1 MIWLIIIDTNNAINI
16 NTKENTHIN
25 MQIAIDSLCF
35 ELILQFVLNKTKN
48 LSTDKAT
55 RLNTVTSATL
65 SRERCSKRL
74 VISLFDLLV
83 TVAIFASIP
92 KVIAANE
99 ILSK

>member
-1 MIWLIIIDTNNAINI
+1 MIWLTIIDTNNDINI
-16 NTKENTHIN
+16 NTKENIHIN
-25 MQIAIDSLCF
+25 MQIAIDSLYF

-48 LSTDKAT
+48 LSRNKAT

-92 KVIAANE
+92 KIIAANE

>member
-1 MIWLIIIDTNNAINI
+1 
-16 NTKENTHIN
+16 

-48 LSTDKAT
+48 LSRDKAT

-92 KVIAANE
+92 KIIAANE

>member
-1 MIWLIIIDTNNAINI
+1 
-16 NTKENTHIN
+16 

-48 LSTDKAT
+48 LSRDKAT

-74 VISLFDLLV
+74 VISLLDLLV

-92 KVIAANE
+92 KIIAANE

>member
-1 MIWLIIIDTNNAINI
+1 MIWLTIIDTNNDINI
-16 NTKENTHIN
+16 NTKENIHMNIQ
-25 MQIAIDSLCF
+25 MPIDSLCF
-35 ELILQFVLNKTKN
+35 ELILKLVLNKTKN
-48 LSTDKAT
+48 LSRDKAT

-92 KVIAANE
+92 KIIAANE